1 MYSAMRS
8 GSAARPSGRGG
19 CRYGGKGGRHQ
30 LVWTFVQT
38 LARGVGLIA
47 IASCVAAPRTG
58 EAADGADV
66 SAAPQATAAAE
77 SPADPAVGAAT
88 ISPVDLMRQPVGDRL
103 PDTLLVDDQGREVR
117 FFSDL
122 VKNQAVVISFF
133 YTTCRGTCPGTNL
146 VLADVRDLL
155 SEDFGKSVRFIS
167 ISVEPEKDDVAAIA
181 EYAARFRREA
191 TTADT
196 PEWTF
201 LTGKPEDIR
210 RVRYTLGYYEID
222 PAVDSDPTQHAAT
235 VIIGN
240 QATGRWG
247 MMPVGIGAEKLAA
260 KVRYLAGWTNSQRF
274 SALYPDLG
282 REGGRAAA
290 AKRVSDGKPRHR
302 ESAREATP

>member
-1 MYSAMRS
+1 MNFRGILGGLMLAALVASATCHGQES
-8 GSAARPSGRGG
+8 TTPP
-19 CRYGGKGGRHQ
+19 
-30 LVWTFVQT
+30 
-38 LARGVGLIA
+38 
-47 IASCVAAPRTG
+47 AAP
-58 EAADGADV
+58 AAG
-66 SAAPQATAAAE
+66 
-77 SPADPAVGAAT
+77 GAAVESVR
-88 ISPVDLMRQPVGDRL
+88 ISPLQMMRHPTGDQL
-103 PDTLLVDDQGREVR
+103 PDTPLIDDTGRQVR
-117 FFSDL
+117 FLTDL
-122 VKNQAVVISFF
+122 VRDRAVVITFF
-133 YTTCRGTCPGTNL
+133 YTNCRGTCPGTNL